1 MKRKQI
7 IVDTSVI
14 SLLADKKKTGSG
26 ALKQKEF
33 YRRESEGCTWNI
45 TNEILKEVKNI
56 QSRDGKVRL
65 YQWCLELLAKEKA
78 DTLSHMDLPH
88 IANRPDV
95 KQALKQHDKSQ
106 SDRRDRKNIHRAIH
120 EEFPFLCHDNTL
132 YKRVRKLAGLTIISW
147 YGIPRKGQRTV
158 RRSRSGDK
166 LDW

>member
-33 YRRESEGCTWNI
+33 YRKESEGCAWNI
-45 TNEILKEVKNI
+45 TNEILTEVKNI
-56 QSRDGKVRL
+56 QRRDGKVRL
-65 YQWCLELLAKEKA
+65 YQWCMELLAKEKA
-78 DTLSHMDLPH
+78 VPLPHMDLLH

-106 SDRRDRKNIHRAIH
+106 SDRRDRKNIYRAIH
-120 EEFPFLCHDNTL
+120 EGFSFLCHDNTL
-132 YKRVRKLAGLTIISW
+132 YKRVRKLAGLIIISW
-147 YGIPRKGQRTV
+147 YGVPRKGQKTV
-158 RRSRSGDK
+158 RRSKEGDR
-166 LDW
+166 LD

>member
-33 YRRESEGCTWNI
+33 YRSKAEGCAWNI

-65 YQWCLELLAKEKA
+65 YLWCMELLVKQNAA
-78 DTLSHMDLPH
+78 TLPQIDLLH

-106 SDRRDRKNIHRAIH
+106 SDRRDCKNIYRAIH
-120 EEFPFLCHDNTL
+120 EKFDFLCHDNTL
-132 YKRVRKLAGLTIISW
+132 YKRVRKLAGLIIISW
-147 YGIPRKGQRTV
+147 YGIPSKGQKTV
-158 RRSRSGDK
+158 RRSKSGDK
-166 LDW
+166 LD

>member
-33 YRRESEGCTWNI
+33 YRSKSEGCMWNI
-45 TNEILKEVKNI
+45 TNEILTEVKNI
-56 QSRDGKVRL
+56 QRRDGKVRL

-78 DTLSHMDLPH
+78 DTLPHMDLPH

-95 KQALKQHDKSQ
+95 KKALKQHNKSK

-158 RRSRSGDK
+158 RRDRGGGK
-166 LDW
+166 LD